1 MIKSK
6 KLISQVDRPAP
17 DTLERANLYRFEKNE
32 RTTLFNSDEFD
43 RMMQTIKPFDLV
55 AYSELEPFYNSVCK
69 FLNIDRKEL
78 LITSGSDQ
86 GIKSVYETFINESD
100 EVINYTPNYAMFSV
114 YAKMFGAKEV
124 VKNYNKQLGIDIGEL
139 ISSIN
144 EATKLIVI
152 SNPGHNGVTVPKV
165 DIIRVLEYTRN
176 FQTIVLVDEAYV
188 DFSTVDMLGHINTYK
203 NLLIVRTMS
212 KAYGIASLRIGFL
225 IGCSEIIAELYRVKP
240 VHEIDGIAAKI
251 GQYLIEH
258 SYIKDQFVN
267 NVNAGKKL
275 LELRLTEMGME
286 VLPSDTNFVYF
297 KLNRSLQ
304 PESVVEDLMKK
315 NIYIKSPLGV
325 DPFKGYLRT
334 TVGDTEQMDH
344 FCSELSKTLTRLGT
358 N

>member
-1 MIKSK
+1 
-6 KLISQVDRPAP
+6 
-17 DTLERANLYRFEKNE
+17 
-32 RTTLFNSDEFD
+32 
-43 RMMQTIKPFDLV
+43 
-55 AYSELEPFYNSVCK
+55 
-69 FLNIDRKEL
+69 
-78 LITSGSDQ
+78 
-86 GIKSVYETFINESD
+86 
-100 EVINYTPNYAMFSV
+100 MFSV

-124 VKNYNKQLGIDIGEL
+124 VKNYNEQLGIDIDEL

-152 SNPGHNGVTVPKV
+152 SNPGHNGVTVPEA
-165 DIIRVLEYTRN
+165 DIVRVLERTLN
-176 FQTIVLVDEAYV
+176 SQTIVLVDEAYV

-203 NLLIVRTMS
+203 NLIIVRTMS
-212 KAYGIASLRIGFL
+212 KAYGIASVRIGFL
-225 IGCSEIIAELYRVKP
+225 LGCMELIAELYRVKP

-267 NVNAGKKL
+267 DVNAGKKL
-275 LELRLTEMGME
+275 LYLRLTEMGME

-297 KLNRSLQ
+297 KMNRSLQ
-304 PESVVEDLMKK
+304 PASVVEDLMKK

-334 TVGDTEQMDH
+334 TVGDAEQMNH
-344 FCSELSKTLTRLGT
+344 FCNELVKTVSALEA